1 MSTSPVRTFLAAGSA
16 CLAVLLPAT
25 TASAASSG
33 SAPGPARPAIP
44 TARAYEKNGRPMKS
58 MRPVLKY
65 CRTKRGACQFTLDKG
80 HLPLQFFSTVKSVGN
95 AVINCTKSD
104 ITVDRRVDLQTGSQ
118 DNIGGEIT
126 GSIALEG
133 QINVSGEISA
143 GVSGEGGI
151 TFKTPNMKDGPMSET
166 TAKGGAQ
173 GSGKVGASLS
183 AKAAFQMAFKA
194 QYQHSWTTTQTES
207 TTYHMTVK
215 PGDALVFG
223 ASAAMQ
229 RMAGTLT
236 TNQGQAVRNV
246 IVESPSTVNSSS
258 FIANTFTAPGDTCDR
273 LRPSGNTAATP

>member
-16 CLAVLLPAT
+16 CLAVLLPT
-25 TASAASSG
+25 TTVSAASDG

-44 TARAYEKNGRPMKS
+44 AARAYQKDGRPMKS

-65 CRTKRGACQFTLDKG
+65 CRTQRGACRFTLDKKR
-80 HLPLQFFSTVKSVGN
+80 LPLQFFSTVKSVGN

-104 ITVDRRVDLQTGSQ
+104 ITVDRRVDLETGSQ

-126 GSIALEG
+126 GSVALEG

-151 TFKTPNMKDGPMSET
+151 TFKTPNMKEGPMSET

-194 QYQHSWTTTQTES
+194 QYQHTWTAKQTES
-207 TTYHMTVK
+207 TAYHLTVK
-215 PGDALVFG
+215 PGDALVFA

-236 TNQGQAVRNV
+236 TGQGQAVRNV

-258 FIANTFTAPGDTCDR
+258 FIARTFTAPGSTCDR
-273 LRPSGNTAATP
+273 LRPPGP